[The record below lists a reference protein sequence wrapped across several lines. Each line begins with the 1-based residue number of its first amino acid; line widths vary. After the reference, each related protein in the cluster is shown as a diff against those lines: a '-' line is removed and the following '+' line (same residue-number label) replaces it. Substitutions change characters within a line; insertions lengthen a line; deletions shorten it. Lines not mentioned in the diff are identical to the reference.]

1 MDFSK
6 DDLQAFDPHDPLYR
20 GKLWVRVVT
29 PDRVYRYYFRQRIA
43 VVLAVI
49 IALIGGLAAA
59 GIWTFTS

>member
-6 DDLQAFDPHDPLYR
+6 DDLQAFDPRDPLYR

-43 VVLAVI
+43 VVVAVI
-49 IALIGGLAAA
+49 ALAGGLAAA
-59 GIWTFTS
+59 GLWSYIR

>member
-6 DDLQAFDPHDPLYR
+6 DDLQAFDPHDPVYR

-43 VVLAVI
+43 VTLAF
-49 IALIGGLAAA
+49 IALGCGLAIAA
-59 GIWTFTS
+59 GFWAFTG